1 MEQTN
6 PLTNLM
12 KQLIGSTAAIALLW
26 LFAFLQAT
34 GLESSNRPTLIGVEV
49 DGDAKSVCVISD
61 PAINEASGIAISRQ
75 NPDAVWIHNDSGDLP
90 RLFLVGFDGQTK
102 AVVTVRDV
110 VPMDWEDMCSFELD
124 GEKWLLIGDIG
135 DNGHVRGQSAPV
147 CQLLLLK
154 EPTAGRNDRSEPEQ
168 VAIEVF
174 ATLDYSYPDG
184 PRDCESLAVDTTNRE
199 ILLLSKSDPFNCA
212 LFRLPLSLKKGNS
225 TVVVESI
232 ASLGVPYATAM
243 DISPDGRRLVV
254 VNMFSGA
261 MVERQDPESWSDA
274 CRRPVTLLTL
284 PKRKQ
289 GESVCFTAD
298 GGSLLLNSEKRKQ
311 PLWKIELEKSLHGQA
326 N

>member
-1 MEQTN
+1 
-6 PLTNLM
+6 M
-12 KQLIGSTAAIALLW
+12 KQFIGSTAAIALLW
-26 LFAFLQAT
+26 LLAFLRV
-34 GLESSNRPTLIGVEV
+34 GSLESSHLPTLIGAIA

-61 PAINEASGIAISRQ
+61 PAIDEASGIAISRQ

-90 RLFLVGFDGQTK
+90 RLFLVGFDGETK

-135 DNGHVRGQSAPV
+135 DNGHVRGRSAPV

-154 EPTAGRNDRSEPEQ
+154 EPTAGKNDRSEPEQ

-174 ATLDYSYPDG
+174 AALEYSYPDG

-199 ILLLSKSDPFNCA
+199 ILLLSKSDPLSCA
-212 LFRLPLSLKKGNS
+212 LFRLPLSLMKGKS
-225 TVVVESI
+225 TTVAESI

-243 DISPDGRRLVV
+243 DISPDGNRLAI
-254 VNMFSGA
+254 VNMISGA
-261 MVERQDPESWSDA
+261 MVERQDTESWSVA

-289 GESVCFTAD
+289 GESVCFTSD

-311 PLWKIELEKSLHGQA
+311 PLWRVDLEKPSSGEA

>member
-1 MEQTN
+1 
-6 PLTNLM
+6 M
-12 KQLIGSTAAIALLW
+12 KKFIGSTAAIALLS
-26 LFAFLQAT
+26 LFAFLRARS
-34 GLESSNRPTLIGVEV
+34 LESSHRPTLIGAEV
-49 DGDAKSVCVISD
+49 NGKAVSICVISD
-61 PAINEASGIAISRQ
+61 PAIDEASGIAISRQ
-75 NPDAVWIHNDSGDLP
+75 HSDAVWIHNDSGDLP

-102 AVVTVRDV
+102 AIVTVRDF

-135 DNGHVRGQSAPV
+135 DNGHVRGKSAAV

-154 EPTAGRNDRSEPEQ
+154 EPAAGKNDASEPQEITTE
-168 VAIEVF
+168 AF
-174 ATLDYSYPDG
+174 ATVQYSYPEG

-199 ILLLSKSDPFNCA
+199 ILLLSKSDPVNCA
-212 LFRLPLSLKKGNS
+212 LFRLPLSLKKGKS
-225 TVVVESI
+225 TVVAESI

-243 DISPDGRRLVV
+243 DISADGKRLAV

-261 MVERQDPESWSDA
+261 MVDRQDAESWSDA

-284 PKRKQ
+284 PQRKQ

-298 GGSLLLNSEKRKQ
+298 GGALLLNSEKTRQ
-311 PLWKIELEKSLHGQA
+311 PLWKIQLETSLPVQV